1 MKKGM
6 NSHFLRRKAVQQG
19 WRARGGSGLRRTGI
33 LQGPSPGS
41 PHVLQSRS
49 ELSRVQP
56 DRALLRRA
64 PQPGPESPALW
75 QRPLAQQTLPPCPHS
90 GHEAPPGALWGQWLL
105 PTNFRKRKRKT
116 SEEKS
121 VGARLFPPDPAAP
134 SGCQPPF
141 VPAPTPAVGAAGA
154 PRAGGGGQGAGALR
168 PPHLLATADS
178 WSRMRPSPSSIVS
191 SVSLL
196 SSTVTADTE
205 GLSPHRLGSSRI

>member
-90 GHEAPPGALWGQWLL
+90 GHEAPQEPCGDSGFCPPTSERGKGRRVRRRAWGPGCFL
-105 PTNFRKRKRKT
+105 PTQP
-116 SEEKS
+116 
-121 VGARLFPPDPAAP
+121 RLLDASPLSCWPRPLRWALR
-134 SGCQPPF
+134 GCH
-141 VPAPTPAVGAAGA
+141 VLGAAGRA
-154 PRAGGGGQGAGALR
+154 PGPSGRLTCWPRRTAGPGCGPAR
-168 PPHLLATADS
+168 LASCPA
-178 WSRMRPSPSSIVS
+178 SPYS
-191 SVSLL
+191 
-196 SSTVTADTE
+196 A
-205 GLSPHRLGSSRI
+205 PW